1 MALKHSI
8 LNVFK
13 KCFIL
18 YKKQSGGVDMIIENT
33 SGINESLEE
42 IGARI
47 RNQRIA
53 SHFTQDDL
61 ARRAGISLSSVRR
74 IEQGQSVQFDTI
86 LRVLKVLNL
95 LSKMEVTFP
104 VQQITPMQ
112 RLQGEQQKKI
122 YRKPKNQNKGIWKW
136 GE

>member
-1 MALKHSI
+1 
-8 LNVFK
+8 
-13 KCFIL
+13 
-18 YKKQSGGVDMIIENT
+18 MIIENT